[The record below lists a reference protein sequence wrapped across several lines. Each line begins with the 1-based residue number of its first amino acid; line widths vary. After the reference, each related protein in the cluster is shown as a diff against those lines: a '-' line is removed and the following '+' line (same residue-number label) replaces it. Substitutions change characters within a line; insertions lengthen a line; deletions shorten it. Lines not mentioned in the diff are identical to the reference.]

1 MKTTRI
7 TGLLAAAAAAAV
19 LAGCG
24 TSTVASGAAATA
36 PLPSAAGPAEVSA
49 SHHDAD
55 VAFVQGMIPHHAQ
68 AVQMSRLA
76 ADHASSP
83 QVTELAS
90 TIEAAQDPEIAQM
103 QGLLRAWGLPAAPT
117 TVTGDPA
124 GANHGGAGHGGMSG
138 MMTEDQMR
146 QLGQARGPG
155 FDRMFLQMMIE
166 HHDGA
171 VEMATTQLAN
181 GQNAEARALAQKII
195 DAQRA
200 EIAAMRDL
208 LATT

>member
-1 MKTTRI
+1 MRFI
-7 TGLLAAAAAAAV
+7 GLLAAAAV
-19 LAGCG
+19 VAGCG
-24 TSTVASGAAATA
+24 GTAVSDPANTAPPPGAAGST
-36 PLPSAAGPAEVSA
+36 EVSA
-49 SHHDAD
+49 SYNDAD
-55 VAFVQGMIPHHAQ
+55 AAFVQGMIPHHAQ

-90 TIEAAQDPEIAQM
+90 TIEAAQDPEIAQL
-103 QGLLRAWGLPAAPT
+103 QDLLRAWGLSAVPT
-117 TVTGDPA
+117 TAA
-124 GANHGGAGHGGMSG
+124 GEMAGMDHGGMPGGAGHGGMSG
-138 MMTEDQMR
+138 MMTQDQMR

-171 VEMATTQLAN
+171 VAMARTELAD

-195 DAQRA
+195 DAQQA
-200 EIAAMRDL
+200 EIATMRDL
-208 LATT
+208 LAAP